1 MECKNC
7 LDQLRTDYSYC
18 PGCGAKVI
26 RKRITMKNLWFDF
39 TERFFNLDN
48 TFIRTFVSLFTQPK
62 DVVLGYINGTRKKYM
77 NPISYFMIAVTLGG
91 LFFFLQNKFF
101 PNAMSYQFELLE
113 EQQKG
118 PSGIFVTDSVLK
130 WQKILAEYQS
140 IFYMLMIPI
149 ISLISRLVFINR
161 KELNL
166 SEHLV
171 LNLYG
176 YSQISIVIN
185 ILYILLLWNS
195 KAIYYVGIYG
205 GILGYIGYY
214 SYFLKQIF
222 SLSFKQL
229 LLKILFFLAIGLILY
244 IAIVV
249 LVGIYLFAFTDTF
262 KNLSQT
268 ASLAMNWAS

>member
-1 MECKNC
+1 MKCKNC
-7 LDQLRTDYSYC
+7 LDQLRTDYSFC
-18 PGCGAKVI
+18 PNCGAKVI
-26 RKRITMKNLWFDF
+26 RNRITMRNLWYDF

-48 TFIRTFVSLFTQPK
+48 TFIRTFTSLFTDPK
-62 DVVLGYINGTRKKYM
+62 DVILGYIKGTRKKYM

-113 EQQKG
+113 KQQEG
-118 PSGIFVTDSVLK
+118 PAGIFVTDSVVK

-166 SEHLV
+166 SEHFV

-176 YSQISIVIN
+176 YSQISIIVN
-185 ILYILLLWNS
+185 LLYIAFIWNS
-195 KAIYYVGIYG
+195 KAVYYIGTYAVIV
-205 GILGYIGYY
+205 GYIGYY
-214 SYFLKQIF
+214 SYILKQVF
-222 SLSFKQL
+222 ELNRKQL
-229 LLKILFFLAIGLILY
+229 LIKIMFFLGIGFALYLVIIVAI
-244 IAIVV
+244 A
-249 LVGIYLFAFTDTF
+249 IYLFAFTDTF

>member
-7 LDQLRTDYSYC
+7 LDQLRTDYSFC

-26 RKRITMKNLWFDF
+26 RNRITMRNLWYDF

-48 TFIRTFVSLFTQPK
+48 TFIRTFTSLFTNPK

-113 EQQKG
+113 KQQEG
-118 PSGIFVTDSVLK
+118 PTGIFVTDSVLK

-140 IFYMLMIPI
+140 IFYMLMIP
-149 ISLISRLVFINR
+149 LISFISKLVFFD
-161 KELNL
+161 KKQLNL
-166 SEHLV
+166 SEHFV

-176 YSQISIVIN
+176 YSQISIIIN
-185 ILYILLLWNS
+185 LLYISFIWNS
-195 KAIYYVGIYG
+195 KAVYYIGIFG
-205 GILGYIGYY
+205 AIIGYIGFY
-214 SYFLKQIF
+214 SYLLKQVF
-222 SLSFKQL
+222 DLNWKQL
-229 LLKILFFLAIGLILY
+229 LLKILFFLGVGFIIYILFS
-244 IAIVV
+244 IAIV
-249 LVGIYLFAFTDTF
+249 IYLIAFTDTF

-268 ASLAMNWAS
+268 ASLAIN

>member
-62 DVVLGYINGTRKKYM
+62 DVVLGYIKGTRKKYM

-101 PNAMSYQFELLE
+101 PDAMSYQFELLE

-185 ILYILLLWNS
+185 VLYILLIWNS
-195 KAIYYVGIYG
+195 KAIYYIGFYG

-214 SYFLKQIF
+214 SYYLKQIF
-222 SLSFKQL
+222 SLNFKQL
-229 LLKILFFLAIGLILY
+229 LLKILFFLAIGLVLY
-244 IAIVV
+244 IAIVI
-249 LVGIYLFAFTDTF
+249 LVAIYLFAFTDTF